1 MSSATYSL
9 FYLQEASRLTISG
22 QPFQAYGLLQ
32 RNGLED
38 SDLGHV
44 LQRTLPDYESAMAMI
59 DEFQHH
65 LSNDLSKAHL
75 ISKKLPELIYPESL
89 QMQRL
94 AVSVLED
101 DEKMVEHLLQQLP
114 IKHPFRTQVESLL
127 TAPVEKRKESAA
139 ILPVAA
145 ALLLSIGAGYWIYQE
160 GQGDVLSMASQV
172 EKAQAEGAA
181 STLEIEK
188 LKQEL
193 KDKEDAIQSLETKYE
208 QELAALVAEEEAS
221 LDDGGLSGFTAY
233 SEGRYEEA
241 VKLLDNME
249 PIGLYNQETIDFY
262 KLMAEYKTSAQS
274 RDILNQ
280 FESQYPTS
288 DYLGDAYFSYY
299 VASGKQNGFSAQL
312 AAEIQSRFANH
323 WFINAL

>member
-1 MSSATYSL
+1 MSSETHSL
-9 FYLQEASRLTISG
+9 FYLQEASRLSLSG
-22 QPFQAYGLLQ
+22 QPFQAYALLR
-32 RNGLED
+32 RNELKD
-38 SDLGHV
+38 SDLG
-44 LQRTLPDYESAMAMI
+44 QAITQTLAEYERALPML
-59 DEFQHH
+59 DEFQSH
-65 LSNDLSKAHL
+65 LSSDLGKAQA
-75 ISKKLPELIYPESL
+75 ISKRLPELIYPESL

-94 AVSVLED
+94 AVAVLEN
-101 DEKMVEHLLQQLP
+101 DEKMVEHLLYQLP

-127 TAPVEKRKESAA
+127 TAPVEKRKKSAA

-160 GQGDVLSMASQV
+160 GQSDVLSMASQV

-181 STLEIEK
+181 STLEIEQ

-208 QELAALVAEEEAS
+208 QELAALTAEEEVS
-221 LDDGGLSGFTAY
+221 LSDGELSGFTAY
-233 SEGRYEEA
+233 SEGKYEEA
-241 VKLLDNME
+241 VKLLGKME

-262 KLMAEYKTSAQS
+262 KLMAVYKTGAQS
-274 RDILNQ
+274 RDVLNE

-299 VASGKQNGFSAQL
+299 VASVKRNGTADQL
-312 AAEIQSRFANH
+312 AAEIQSRFASH